1 MTTTSASESQTSK
14 EPKPIEV
21 TTEAETSNPPKKRN
35 LSNLFRRF
43 FTGMILLPFIII
55 IVWVANWP
63 FTIAIGILMGIGILE
78 FYFMEKKRGL
88 QNNSIMGIV
97 AAIAVLLSAHFREPL
112 YWQIAVL
119 VIIITTF
126 IMEFA
131 RGRIFKDSFSRIA
144 TTVFGIFYIA
154 FPFSFLIAIRQVEP
168 HGLHWIFAVI
178 YSTWGTDTLAYLVGN
193 IIGKT
198 PFVPALSPKKTWEG
212 AIGGIFF
219 GAILPMFVLAQVN
232 ELNAGSMLLL
242 IIAPFAA
249 TAGDLFESAV
259 KRFFGVKDSHIPGFD
274 ILPGH
279 GGVLD
284 RVDSLIWVATVF
296 YIYLV
301 WAGKIALL
309 I

>member
-1 MTTTSASESQTSK
+1 MTTTSASESKPAEEQ
-14 EPKPIEV
+14 KPIE
-21 TTEAETSNPPKKRN
+21 ETGIVNAPKKRS
-35 LSNLFRRF
+35 LSNLFVRF
-43 FTGMILLPFIII
+43 ITGIVVIPIIFII
-55 IVWVANWP
+55 VLVAGWP
-63 FTIAIGILMGIGILE
+63 FTAAVGFLMFVGILE
-78 FYFMEKKRGL
+78 FYFMERGRGL
-88 QNNSIMGIV
+88 QNNGIMGAL
-97 AAIAVLLSAHFREPL
+97 AAIAVLLSAHFNEPL

-119 VIIITTF
+119 VIIVTTF
-126 IMEFA
+126 ILEFA

-144 TTVFGIFYIA
+144 TTVGGIFYIA
-154 FPFSFLIAIRQVEP
+154 FPSAFLISIRQVEP

-198 PFVPALSPKKTWEG
+198 PLAPTLSPKKTWEG

-219 GAILPMFVLAQVN
+219 GAILPMFVLAQVD

-242 IIAPFAA
+242 CIAPFAA
-249 TAGDLFESAV
+249 TLGDLFESGV

-274 ILPGH
+274 IFPGH

-284 RVDSLIWVATVF
+284 RMDSVIWVATVF

-301 WAGKIALL
+301 WAGKITLFL
-309 I
+309 